1 MRKII
6 AASLALV
13 AAGALSVST
22 ASAYE
27 DEGCPYR
34 VHGVSYNDV
43 LNMRAWPSPK
53 SRIVAHIPPR
63 GRGVELIR
71 RKGGWGLVQ
80 YDGEQG
86 WAHMGY
92 LRRDCDY

>member
-6 AASLALV
+6 AASLALF
-13 AAGALSVST
+13 AAGALSISS

-43 LNMRAWPSPK
+43 LQIRKWPSPK
-53 SRIVAHIPPR
+53 SRIVGHIPPD
-63 GRGVELIR
+63 GEGVELIR
-71 RKGGWGLVQ
+71 RKGRWGLIE
-80 YDGEQG
+80 YDGIEG
-86 WAHMGY
+86 WSHMGY
-92 LRRDCDY
+92 LRRDCD